1 MVTRL
6 RKIALRYNNT
16 HNMVLK
22 GNPIPRVKRENDDLS
37 SSTSH
42 ATKSHLESDAP
53 RRSTSNSMDRE
64 TLDKRLEYSSHL
76 QSLSTASSSSS
87 RRSSSPTRSH
97 EGGSSRE
104 ASTRVKDRD
113 TDRSRD
119 RDRDIDRSRDRDRD
133 TDRSRDRDRDID
145 RSRDWDRDRDSD
157 RDRGSDK
164 DSYKERERERVH
176 RAVEEPTQSVG
187 LRNMHVPTLRF
198 DPTGRGI
205 FWDLRFK
212 ILWSGCILTSNRNQN
227 KSQVF
232 MVDLRIPVLLLLRV
246 ATGGMMIG
254 QTGVIVM

>member
-119 RDRDIDRSRDRDRD
+119 RDRDIDRSRD
-133 TDRSRDRDRDID
+133 
-145 RSRDWDRDRDSD
+145 WDRDRDSD

-187 LRNMHVPTLRF
+187 LRNMHVPILRF

-227 KSQVF
+227 KSKS
-232 MVDLRIPVLLLLRV
+232 ICN
-246 ATGGMMIG
+246 AI
-254 QTGVIVM
+254 